1 MKPNTAKFF
10 QALVALIG
18 AAALAF
24 LVWEPTVEGRNV
36 NATLY
41 QIYFTDFFLAYV
53 YIGSIPFFM
62 ALWQAYK
69 AFGYAGRDM
78 GLSPE
83 MLKSLRTIKYCAIAV
98 VCFVAGGEIILMRG
112 ESDDRAGGVFMGV
125 LISLVSVAI
134 GAAAA
139 RFERA
144 ARGGQPVR

>member
-41 QIYFTDFFLAYV
+41 QIYFTDFFLAYA

-62 ALWQAYK
+62 ALWQAFK

-78 GLSPE
+78 GRSPE

-98 VCFVAGGEIILMRG
+98 VCFVAGGEIILLRG
-112 ESDDRAGGVFMGV
+112 ESDDRAGGVFMGL
-125 LISLVSVAI
+125 LITLVSVAT

-144 ARGGQPVR
+144 VRGVPPVK

>member
-1 MKPNTAKFF
+1 MKPNTAKLF
-10 QALVALIG
+10 QALVALAG

-24 LVWEPTVEGRNV
+24 LVWEPTVEGRNAH
-36 NATLY
+36 ATLY
-41 QIYFTDFFLAYV
+41 QIYCTDFFLAYA

-62 ALWQAYK
+62 ALRQAFK

-98 VCFVAGGEIILMRG
+98 VCFVAGGELILMRG
-112 ESDDRAGGVFMGV
+112 ESDDRAGGVFMGA
-125 LISLVSVAI
+125 LITLASVAI

-144 ARGGQPVR
+144 ARGGPPAK

>member
-10 QALVALIG
+10 QALVALFG

-36 NATLY
+36 NATFY
-41 QIYFTDFFLAYV
+41 QVYFTDFFLAYA

-62 ALWQAYK
+62 ALRQAFK
-69 AFGYAGRDM
+69 AFGCAGRDM
-78 GLSPE
+78 GRSSE

-98 VCFVAGGEIILMRG
+98 VCFVAGGEIILLRG

-125 LISLVSVAI
+125 LISLISVAI
-134 GAAAA
+134 GATAA

-144 ARGGQPVR
+144 VRGVPPVK